1 MLKND
6 AIFQL
11 IQQLSPEEKKY
22 YKRQLKPNAD
32 YALLFDRMTMM
43 EVYDEVLLK
52 KEFSEKKF
60 ITQLDVKK
68 HYLYKQ
74 LLTVLRRFHESDF
87 HWENRLQEA
96 EILMRRKLYDQ
107 SIEILKKEYT
117 VAERSENFMGLLRI
131 LSMQEQMAGQV
142 QVFNRQK
149 ITREKLSVLKRY
161 EVLQDFIHAQE
172 VLLEWSAEYSYF
184 RNAAHQ
190 ARWKKIVSAL
200 KLPEK
205 QVSSLQVK
213 LIFDYI
219 HYLYFASSGEWL
231 KAHGYAQ
238 QMYRAVMDHQEATQ
252 SFSGYF
258 LNACSAY
265 LGTIAVCFGET
276 SEFRRVLK
284 FLKSKIHEL
293 DSAHFKVLAQ
303 TRIYQFELIVL
314 RRSGD
319 HQKVEKFLPEVVA
332 FVEENGEE
340 LEFFKLK
347 FIRFEIAKTYYQL
360 QQRRLATKWFL
371 QSVNPGQHGFSKD
384 IFSFSRILY
393 LINEI
398 ESGQTEHIKQSVQ
411 QLRAQLKK
419 SGIYGEFE
427 TMLLR
432 FISRDYVRYGDLSST
447 DRMKMFQGFQKE
459 LHRFYKSSFGKNFRL
474 YFDFLNWVEE
484 KIQHIER

>member
-6 AIFQL
+6 AVFQL
-11 IQQLSPEEKKY
+11 ILRLNSEEKKY
-22 YKRQLKPNAD
+22 YKRQLKPLAD
-32 YALLFDRMTMM
+32 YALLFDKISSMHAYN
-43 EVYDEVLLK
+43 EAQLK
-52 KEFSEKKF
+52 SEFSEKKF

-68 HYLYKQ
+68 HYLYRQ
-74 LLTVLRRFHESDF
+74 LLTVLRRFHEDDF
-87 HWENRLQEA
+87 QSENRLQEA

-107 SIEILKKEYT
+107 SIEILKKEYH
-117 VAERSENFMGLLRI
+117 VAVQSENYMDLLRI
-131 LSMQEQMAGQV
+131 LSLQERIAGQL
-142 QVFNRQK
+142 QIFNRQK
-149 ITREKLSVLKRY
+149 ITREKLAIVKRY
-161 EVLQDFIHAQE
+161 EVLQQFIHVQE

-190 ARWKKIVSAL
+190 SRWKKMIGELS
-200 KLPEK
+200 LPGK
-205 QVSSLQVK
+205 QESSLQVK

-219 HYLYFASSGEWL
+219 HYLFFASSGEWL
-231 KAHGYAQ
+231 KAHGFAQ
-238 QMYRAVMDHQEATQ
+238 KMYRAVTHHPEATQ

-276 SEFRRVLK
+276 PEFRRVLK
-284 FLKSKIHEL
+284 YLKAKIHEL

-314 RRSGD
+314 RRSGEN
-319 HQKVEKFLPEVVA
+319 QKLEKFLPEVVA
-332 FVEENGEE
+332 FVEENEE
-340 LEFFKLK
+340 DLEFFKLK

-384 IFSFSRILY
+384 IFSFSRMLY

-398 ESGQTEHIKQSVQ
+398 ESGQTEHIRQSVQ

-427 TMLLR
+427 TLLLHFISREFVLFDDLTHAERKQILLR
-432 FISRDYVRYGDLSST
+432 F
-447 DRMKMFQGFQKE
+447 QKDVQ
-459 LHRFYKSSFGKNFRL
+459 RFYKTTYGKNFKL
-474 YFDFLNWVEE
+474 YFDFSVWAENRIRDL
-484 KIQHIER
+484 KH

>member
-1 MLKND
+1 
-6 AIFQL
+6 
-11 IQQLSPEEKKY
+11 
-22 YKRQLKPNAD
+22 
-32 YALLFDRMTMM
+32 
-43 EVYDEVLLK
+43 
-52 KEFSEKKF
+52 
-60 ITQLDVKK
+60 
-68 HYLYKQ
+68 
-74 LLTVLRRFHESDF
+74 
-87 HWENRLQEA
+87 
-96 EILMRRKLYDQ
+96 
-107 SIEILKKEYT
+107 
-117 VAERSENFMGLLRI
+117 
-131 LSMQEQMAGQV
+131 
-142 QVFNRQK
+142 
-149 ITREKLSVLKRY
+149 
-161 EVLQDFIHAQE
+161 
-172 VLLEWSAEYSYF
+172 
-184 RNAAHQ
+184 
-190 ARWKKIVSAL
+190 
-200 KLPEK
+200 
-205 QVSSLQVK
+205 VSSLQVK